1 MRKTDQKRQHIL
13 DTANRLF
20 QSKGFANTTM
30 SEITSEAGGSKA
42 TVYNYFSSK
51 DELFVECL
59 TSVSDRYLEGM
70 FSGLQDT
77 KAETSAALLDTAK
90 NVLRYLCSP
99 EMLANKRLLIN
110 EAERSGIGK
119 HFYKKMDGYMEELAV
134 FLRRAMDKGDLRQ
147 SDPIL
152 AARQLRTLVE
162 SDMVERCLMGA
173 EKVPPSAATVSK
185 EAQNALETF
194 FRAYGPDGDG
204 DTQVAKPA
212 PDTVRASRQD
222 PKKATNPKR

>member
-1 MRKTDQKRQHIL
+1 MRKTDQKRQHIV
-13 DTANRLF
+13 DTAYRLF

-42 TVYNYFSSK
+42 TVYNYFASK

-70 FSGLQDT
+70 FIGLKDT
-77 KAETSAALLDTAK
+77 KAETSVALVDTAK

-173 EKVPPSAATVSK
+173 EKVPPSAATVSR
-185 EAQNALETF
+185 EAQNALATF

-204 DTQVAKPA
+204 EAQVVKPA
-212 PDTVRASRQD
+212 PDIVRARRQD
-222 PKKATNPKR
+222 PKK

>member
-77 KAETSAALLDTAK
+77 KAETSVALVDTAK
-90 NVLRYLCSP
+90 NVLRFLCCP

-173 EKVPPSAATVSK
+173 EKVPPSAATVSR
-185 EAQNALETF
+185 EAQNALATF

-204 DTQVAKPA
+204 EAQVVKPA
-212 PDTVRASRQD
+212 PDIVRARRQD
-222 PKKATNPKR
+222 PKK